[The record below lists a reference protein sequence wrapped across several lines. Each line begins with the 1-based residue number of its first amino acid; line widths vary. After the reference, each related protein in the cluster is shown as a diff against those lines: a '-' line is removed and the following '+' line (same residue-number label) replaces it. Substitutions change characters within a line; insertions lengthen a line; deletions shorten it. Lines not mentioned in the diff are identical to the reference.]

1 MKLNIEKLESRNMAC
16 TWGPQ
21 IPDGFV
27 YPEPIQLPPRLEQ
40 PDGSFII
47 IPAQYSYE
55 PSHQLPLFAEMT
67 YDAN

>member
-21 IPDGFV
+21 IPDGLV
-27 YPEPIQLPPRLEQ
+27 YAEPIQLPPRLEQ

-47 IPAQYSYE
+47 PIQYNYE
-55 PSHQLPLFAEMT
+55 PSYQAPLFAEIV